1 MHAFDSVAYSAYA
14 VLYARKMFMKLTQD
28 RRSELYLGWQLC
40 SGLLPMPFGGQDQ
53 QQAREEEELQ
63 RDWDPQGQGGA
74 GQVIEKS

>member
-1 MHAFDSVAYSAYA
+1 MGSVAYSVEA
-14 VLYARKMFMKLTQD
+14 VRCACKMFMKLTQD
-28 RRSELYLGWQLC
+28 RRSELYLGRQLC
-40 SGLLPMPFGGQDQ
+40 SGLLPMPFGCQDQ

>member
-1 MHAFDSVAYSAYA
+1 MHAFDSVAYSAEAVRYA
-14 VLYARKMFMKLTQD
+14 LKMFMKLTQD

-40 SGLLPMPFGGQDQ
+40 SGLPPMPGGGQDQ

-63 RDWDPQGQGGA
+63 RDWDSQGQGGA